1 MWLLITSYSQSKRKP
16 HNIGELL
23 NDFSWLGG
31 KWPKWLDLP
40 LMNWINA
47 GFKTLNEKY
56 GYIFEAIN
64 ASLLPS
70 SNDVIGSAPTRIRAR
85 LHTATG
91 VWAGVLETAILNPS
105 KKGGAEAPTYYLES
119 VALTVLPSTTSTAVA
134 VTLFA

>member
-16 HNIGELL
+16 DNIGELL

-40 LMNWINA
+40 LMNWINV

-64 ASLLPS
+64 NVLLYMLMLVKNFLIQAPWPLVILGVVVLTYFASGKKNWNNSICRILYFFYRFS
-70 SNDVIGSAPTRIRAR
+70 SPN
-85 LHTATG
+85 
-91 VWAGVLETAILNPS
+91 ILAKSN
-105 KKGGAEAPTYYLES
+105 
-119 VALTVLPSTTSTAVA
+119 
-134 VTLFA
+134 